1 MGNTVSGP
9 VLDTMEKHVLGWLDV
24 NGGSWEKAYEQHNID
39 AKLGGQWAMILQVE
53 VDTFVPCTDQDD
65 AREYNTRNSFV
76 HLNEVR
82 LRQGKGDILA
92 FPSED
97 QFPELVLTS
106 DLLVSLEDELEM
118 CMDDSA
124 VVLVQLFKEGLSD
137 APSIN
142 GPTAVFQCSD
152 SK

>member
-1 MGNTVSGP
+1 
-9 VLDTMEKHVLGWLDV
+9 
-24 NGGSWEKAYEQHNID
+24 
-39 AKLGGQWAMILQVE
+39 MILQVE
-53 VDTFVPCTDQDD
+53 VDTFVPSTDQDD
-65 AREYNTRNSFV
+65 AREYKTRNSFV
-76 HLNEVR
+76 HLDEVR
-82 LRQGKGDILA
+82 IRQGKGDILA

-124 VVLVQLFKEGLSD
+124 VVLVQLFKEGFSD
-137 APSIN
+137 APCID